1 MTVQDRVDDDVI
13 DRRFD
18 EYWHT
23 RDRRVRDQLVAD
35 HQWLANR
42 SARRFAHRGE
52 PFADLLQVAQ
62 IGLVKAVDRFDPT
75 LGNHFPSFA
84 TPTVLGEL
92 RRHFRDTTWRVSV
105 PRRSKEL
112 ITRLNSTIEMLTQT
126 LERAPRVDEVA
137 EAMGVDSDVVLETME
152 ANLHY
157 RTASLDEPSAGG
169 DGDGAP
175 SDGRAGTDDPELTSA
190 DTRVTTL
197 AALRKLDERS
207 RQIVTWR
214 FYEGC
219 TQSEIGERL
228 GIGQVQVSRL
238 LRGAL
243 ARMRTELGQSNENR

>member
-1 MTVQDRVDDDVI
+1 MTVQERIDDELI
-13 DRRFD
+13 DRRFE
-18 EYWHT
+18 EYWRT
-23 RDRRVRDQLVAD
+23 RDRRLRDRLIAD

-42 SARRFAHRGE
+42 SARRFTHRGE

-62 IGLVKAVDRFDPT
+62 IGLVKAIERFDPT

-112 ITRLNSTIEMLTQT
+112 ITRLNSTIETLHQT

-137 EAMGVDSDVVLETME
+137 EAMGVDSDIVLETME

-157 RTASLDEPSAGG
+157 RTTSLDEGSGGEFGDSAPSAG
-169 DGDGAP
+169 
-175 SDGRAGTDDPELTSA
+175 RAGVDDPELESA
-190 DTRVTTL
+190 DTRLTTL
-197 AALRKLDERS
+197 AAIGKLDERS

-219 TQSEIGERL
+219 TQSEIGQRL

-238 LRGAL
+238 LRSAL
-243 ARMRTELGQSNENR
+243 ARLRTDLDSTPA